1 MHALSTFMKAN
12 RLSALIRAHEV
23 QQAGYKVHFVN
34 SDVPP
39 VVTVFS
45 APNYCGRYGNRGAFL
60 RVHAKSQAANA
71 HRNAGRPVRPLEI
84 IEPVQFSETEHPPPV
99 ALEHRQ
105 QETESGLHVACPYM
119 PTTFYGFS
127 SRAVAL
133 ARTRLVHVVS
143 AQPAATLKAPRSF
156 KSPLDVFK
164 NAAQSDALNE
174 MSPRVVAG
182 KAQEAKRRLSIMGAD
197 RKDADV
203 VVSVGSQGKPAS
215 RKKTILRN
223 PSIVGSRAA
232 AMLSS
237 EDEAA
242 LAEEAVVSFSAGEML
257 AIQTLFLL
265 VDRTD
270 KGYVDAAD
278 MVAWA
283 SEMSGMD
290 VGLNEA
296 QRVVGACDIDGDG
309 KVSLDD
315 FLAMVGAM
323 KDAYLVEELARI
335 NALKHKMESEQ

>member
-1 MHALSTFMKAN
+1 MHALSIFMKAN
-12 RLSALIRAHEV
+12 QLSALIRAHEV

-34 SDVPP
+34 ADVPP

-71 HRNAGRPVRPLEI
+71 HRHAGRPVRPLEI

-99 ALEHRQ
+99 ALEHHQ
-105 QETESGLHVACPYM
+105 QETESGLHTACPYM

-127 SRAVAL
+127 SRAVVL
-133 ARTRLVHVVS
+133 ARTRLVHVVNS
-143 AQPAATLKAPRSF
+143 QPRAAAAPRGF
-156 KSPLDVFK
+156 KSPTDVFRS
-164 NAAQSDALNE
+164 AAQSDALNE

-182 KAQEAKRRLSIMGAD
+182 KAQEAKRRLSLMGAD
-197 RKDADV
+197 RKDADA
-203 VVSVGSQGKPAS
+203 GSKGKPAS
-215 RKKTILRN
+215 RKTILRN
-223 PSIVGSRAA
+223 PSIVGSRA
-232 AMLSS
+232 MLSA
-237 EDEAA
+237 EDEASA
-242 LAEEAVVSFSAGEML
+242 LADEAVVSFSASEML

-296 QRVVGACDIDGDG
+296 QRVVLACDVDGDG

-315 FLAMVGAM
+315 FLAVVGAM

-335 NALKHKMESEQ
+335 NALKSKMESEQ